1 MEMDHLTAPLLREL
15 IDHIDVYETEGK
27 RKNRTQRITI
37 YYRFVGVL
45 EFQNNEPKYTAD
57 IRQGVAIT
65 YYSQIKEEQA

>member
-1 MEMDHLTAPLLREL
+1 MA
-15 IDHIDVYETEGK
+15 VV
-27 RKNRTQRITI
+27 

-45 EFQNNEPKYTAD
+45 EFQNNEPEYTAD